1 MVDAAQGNLIF
12 ISSIRDEKA
21 VVSEAN
27 PIHRQR
33 RDEVAVF
40 ASIEASQ

>member
-27 PIHRQR
+27 RQR